1 MCVNLPFPFF
11 LLQNLQRFLKS
22 QSQEPQ
28 PPWTWAGHRQSGVW
42 TSTLST
48 CTETA
53 SRCKTAVIWQIILSG
68 HSFLTWYQEW
78 FTWWRW
84 SPTVETWW
92 TKTQCTMQP
101 VSYIMNYKPVHL
113 YRMVCVCMCRKYFD
127 HKLMYSF
134 SCSVPNP
141 PGAITVESQTV
152 NSITFTW
159 PRPVDMNHRQYN
171 FSVSHARGSNRT
183 ENNSFLLDNLQS
195 GSPYNIT
202 VVTVGVMEY
211 ESTAVT
217 TENYTSKC
225 S

>member
-1 MCVNLPFPFF
+1 
-11 LLQNLQRFLKS
+11 
-22 QSQEPQ
+22 
-28 PPWTWAGHRQSGVW
+28 
-42 TSTLST
+42 
-48 CTETA
+48 
-53 SRCKTAVIWQIILSG
+53 
-68 HSFLTWYQEW
+68 
-78 FTWWRW
+78 
-84 SPTVETWW
+84 
-92 TKTQCTMQP
+92 MQP

-159 PRPVDMNHRQYN
+159 LRPVDMNHRQYN

-183 ENNSFLLDNLQS
+183 ENNSFLLDNLES

>member
-1 MCVNLPFPFF
+1 
-11 LLQNLQRFLKS
+11 
-22 QSQEPQ
+22 
-28 PPWTWAGHRQSGVW
+28 
-42 TSTLST
+42 
-48 CTETA
+48 
-53 SRCKTAVIWQIILSG
+53 
-68 HSFLTWYQEW
+68 
-78 FTWWRW
+78 
-84 SPTVETWW
+84 
-92 TKTQCTMQP
+92 
-101 VSYIMNYKPVHL
+101 MNYKPVHL
-113 YRMVCVCMCRKYFD
+113 YRMVCVYVSKYFD

-159 PRPVDMNHRQYN
+159 LRPLGMNHRQYN
-171 FSVSHARGSNRT
+171 FSVSHARGSNLT

-225 S
+225 G

>member
-1 MCVNLPFPFF
+1 MKTGTPVISPLEYMTVLQMLRYNQTLHISTSWCNVCKSSFSFF

-53 SRCKTAVIWQIILSG
+53 SRWKTAVIWQVQLSG

-78 FTWWRW
+78 FTGWRW

-113 YRMVCVCMCRKYFD
+113 YSMVCVYVLQVF
-127 HKLMYSF
+127 
-134 SCSVPNP
+134 
-141 PGAITVESQTV
+141 
-152 NSITFTW
+152 W
-159 PRPVDMNHRQYN
+159 P
-171 FSVSHARGSNRT
+171 
-183 ENNSFLLDNLQS
+183 
-195 GSPYNIT
+195 
-202 VVTVGVMEY
+202 
-211 ESTAVT
+211 
-217 TENYTSKC
+217 
-225 S
+225 